1 VNIKTAISLVIIT
14 FLCGCDSNKIISDE
28 RKVAAINLSKSAEC
42 RTDSGI
48 SLIKINREG
57 EVTQWYLSLN
67 EYPSQKTS
75 DMVYLKLK
83 VPNGDI
89 NQLAFT
95 ATPVRGEVSG
105 EVSISFTR
113 RLHSRD
119 HLMIDTFMLKATE
132 RRVIEECE
140 FDRPTNNP
148 EFQSWRK
155 HQRSLL

>member
-1 VNIKTAISLVIIT
+1 MNIKTAISLVIIT

-95 ATPVRGEVSG
+95 ATPVRGEVS
-105 EVSISFTR
+105 ISFTR

-140 FDRPTNNP
+140 FDRPTNNT

>member
-1 VNIKTAISLVIIT
+1 MNLKTTMSLVLIT
-14 FLCGCDSNKIISDE
+14 FLCGCSSDKIISDE

-42 RTDSGI
+42 QTESGI
-48 SLIKINREG
+48 SLIKVNREG
-57 EVTQWYLSLN
+57 EDTLWYLSLN
-67 EYPSQKTS
+67 EYPSQKPN
-75 DMVYLKLK
+75 DMVYLKLE
-83 VPNGDI
+83 VPNKDI

-105 EVSISFTR
+105 EVSISFKR

-119 HLMIDTFMLKATE
+119 YLMIDTFMLRATE

-140 FDRPTNNP
+140 FDRPTTLP
-148 EFQSWRK
+148 EFQPWRK